1 MEKDLLLRNE
11 NNNLVLDN
19 LMQQYLNYIDVSD
32 NTTRSYNVGLLQFR
46 EYLERNNISVPTR
59 DDIIG
64 FREYLK
70 ETHKPNTVNAYLIA
84 VKNFYGWLEYEDIT
98 KDISKKIKGIKLER
112 VHLKRGLSKEEIQDV
127 LNVCKD
133 TREKLL
139 IKLMITCALR
149 VNEVRNIRL
158 EDFYLD
164 KGVVLLRVLGKA
176 RDGLK
181 QDSVKID
188 ERLFELIKQYCK
200 EYDVKDY
207 LFYSTSNNSYGK
219 GVSGVSIRKMV
230 NNLFKR
236 ANLDM
241 DMLSPHSTRHT
252 SVELAL
258 ESGIP
263 IQEVSQFVRHK
274 NIATTMVYAKELNQ
288 RNSQISNTLG
298 DFVF

>member
-1 MEKDLLLRNE
+1 MKENLLKVE
-11 NNNLVLDN
+11 DNNNLVLDN
-19 LMQQYLNYIDVSD
+19 LMQQYLDYIDVSD
-32 NTTRSYNVGLLQFR
+32 NTIRSYNVGLIQFK
-46 EYLERNNISVPTR
+46 EYLERENIKVPTR
-59 DDIIG
+59 EDVLG

-70 ETHKPNTVNAYLIA
+70 ETHKPNTVNAYLLA
-84 VKNFYGWLEYEDIT
+84 VKNFYGWLEYENIT
-98 KDISKKIKGIKLER
+98 KDITKKIKGIRLER
-112 VHLKRGLSKEEIQDV
+112 THLKRGLSKEEIQDI
-127 LNVCKD
+127 LSVCKD
-133 TREKLL
+133 TREELL

-164 KGVVLLRVLGKA
+164 NGVVLLKILGKA

-188 ERLFELIKQYCK
+188 ERLFELIKKYCK
-200 EYDVKDY
+200 EYNVKDY
-207 LFYSTSNNSYGK
+207 LFYSTSNNNYGNM
-219 GVSGVSIRKMV
+219 VSGVSIRKMV
-230 NNLFKR
+230 NKLFKK

-274 NIATTMVYAKELNQ
+274 NINTTMIYVKELNQ